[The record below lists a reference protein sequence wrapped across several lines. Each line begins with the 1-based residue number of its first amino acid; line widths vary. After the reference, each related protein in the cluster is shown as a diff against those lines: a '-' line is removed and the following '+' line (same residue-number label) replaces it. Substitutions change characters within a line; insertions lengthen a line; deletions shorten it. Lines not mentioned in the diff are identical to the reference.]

1 VLETV
6 RARLVRRMIS
16 TDVFEVVGVCPVQC
30 IGVAARIAAPLLQRA
45 VEMASTVSRSRATG
59 TDHGIIV
66 LSWACPDRRPLDDP
80 EPCEP
85 VAARLHGWT
94 P

>member
-30 IGVAARIAAPLLQRA
+30 IGVAARIAAPLLQRS

-59 TDHGIIV
+59 TDHGIIA
-66 LSWACPDRRPLDDP
+66 LSWACADRRPLDGP
-80 EPCEP
+80 EP
-85 VAARLHGWT
+85 V
-94 P
+94 